1 MIIKKII
8 RMLESQIENL
18 QLCETYII
26 LDMTNSKLIPIL
38 KNNNNFKD
46 DIFSTLNMY
55 IDEINLQLRI
65 YLIKNKVKKTAILK
79 KLNDQ
84 IELFNNK
91 THQS

>member
-26 LDMTNSKLIPIL
+26 LDMINSKLIPIL

-46 DIFSTLNMY
+46 DIFSTLNMS

>member
-26 LDMTNSKLIPIL
+26 LDMINSKLIPIL

-46 DIFSTLNMY
+46 DIFSTLNMS

-91 THQS
+91 THQL

>member
-1 MIIKKII
+1 
-8 RMLESQIENL
+8 MLESQIENL

-46 DIFSTLNMY
+46 DIFSTLNMS

-91 THQS
+91 THQL